1 MDYPFEYISVAV
13 DDGLAAVRFSVPVTD
28 SEEFVANSHPMH
40 AELRDVWPR
49 LGFDPEVRAAIVTGT
64 GDTFYVGPGLA
75 EVAALI
81 RRQPYSARQLMQE
94 SREIVTN
101 LINFAKPLVAAVNG
115 PAIGMGVQ
123 MAFLAD
129 SLVAYRDG
137 SFHDTHVRVG
147 LGAGDGGTMMWPL
160 LIGLA
165 RSRRLLLRGHPLS
178 AAGGAGAGAGH
189 RAGGARPTRS
199 RPRASSSPAGSCAFP
214 CTRTCR
220 PSTRSISGFAWV
232 SSSPRT
238 SEPGWRWRPS
248 WNRSSWTPST
258 AFSSVSPPRSN
269 EPARQS
275 DCQLSANVTTA
286 APEATQP
293 PGRTPSI
300 ATVRRSKRHAPS
312 ETISSSA

>member
-1 MDYPFEYISVAV
+1 MEYPFEYISVAV
-13 DDGLAAVRFSVPVTD
+13 DDGLATVRFSVPVTD
-28 SEEFVANSHPMH
+28 SEQFVASSHPMH

-49 LGFDPEVRAAIVTGT
+49 LGFDPEVRAAVVTGT

-115 PAIGMGVQ
+115 PAVGMGVQ
-123 MAFLAD
+123 MSFLAD

-178 AAGGAGAGAGH
+178 AAEAQELGLVTELVERPDQVEAAGVELARRIMRVPLHAYMSTKYALNQWFRLGELVSSDFGAGLEMATFLEPEFLDTVDGILE
-189 RAGGARPTRS
+189 RQRP
-199 RPRASSSPAGSCAFP
+199 A
-214 CTRTCR
+214 
-220 PSTRSISGFAWV
+220 
-232 SSSPRT
+232 
-238 SEPGWRWRPS
+238 E
-248 WNRSSWTPST
+248 
-258 AFSSVSPPRSN
+258 
-269 EPARQS
+269 
-275 DCQLSANVTTA
+275 
-286 APEATQP
+286 
-293 PGRTPSI
+293 
-300 ATVRRSKRHAPS
+300 
-312 ETISSSA
+312 